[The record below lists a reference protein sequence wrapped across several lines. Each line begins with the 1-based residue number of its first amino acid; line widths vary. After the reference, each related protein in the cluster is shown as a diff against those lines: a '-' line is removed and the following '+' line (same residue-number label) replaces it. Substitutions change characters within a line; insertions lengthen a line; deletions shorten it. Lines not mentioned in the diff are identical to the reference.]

1 MLHTTGK
8 ENLSLF
14 ILLVLFIIDIDTLQ
28 AKGILKF
35 HLLGPSYIF
44 FVRHQRDTWTVWN
57 SWSFN
62 IEWLVCVNGL
72 QFITGGFRVF
82 VNISIVFLFF
92 QDTKFSEV

>member
-14 ILLVLFIIDIDTLQ
+14 ILLVLFIIDIDTMQ
-28 AKGILKF
+28 AIGNSKISFAGSILYFLCETSTWHLDRVKF
-35 HLLGPSYIF
+35 LKL
-44 FVRHQRDTWTVWN
+44 
-57 SWSFN
+57 

-92 QDTKFSEV
+92 QDTRFSEV

>member
-44 FVRHQRDTWTVWN
+44 FVRHQRDTWTV
-57 SWSFN
+57 
-62 IEWLVCVNGL
+62 
-72 QFITGGFRVF
+72 
-82 VNISIVFLFF
+82 
-92 QDTKFSEV
+92 